1 MKRVG
6 KVNTKNMVLEWAET
20 ANYWLD
26 VVKDCAEKYDN
37 PINWTMYKRYD
48 RMISRMYSY
57 ARYLEKQGE

>member
-1 MKRVG
+1 
-6 KVNTKNMVLEWAET
+6 MVLEWAET

-26 VVKDCAEKYDN
+26 VVKDCAEKYDC
-37 PINWTMYKRYD
+37 PKNWKMYKRYD